1 MESFVGLILVI
12 AVITFIFFFKGMI
25 KKSGSYAEDVVTT
38 NISESQIELV
48 KRSMAALNEL
58 EAEFGEDYMTPQQ
71 VYDKMMRRK
80 KKEPTENEK
89 KTTKK

>member
-1 MESFVGLILVI
+1 MEAFVGLILVI

-38 NISESQIELV
+38 NIAESQIELI
-48 KRSMAALNEL
+48 KRSMVALDEL
-58 EAEFGEDYMTPQQ
+58 EAEFGEDYLTPNQ

-80 KKEPTENEK
+80 KKETPEDAAKK
-89 KTTKK
+89 KTK